1 MDTAKEV
8 VKMRKATLVV
18 LLLIAIALLPACA
31 GTAEP
36 TATPVPHTPT
46 AAPTPA
52 VSPLEKP
59 TADPAEVLRGALAKE
74 LGVSETKVKVVR
86 VAPKDAFS
94 SALFEGGCKRV
105 DLDPAPALPSGK
117 AVLLTV
123 GPESYVYYRDDGGWM
138 RCGPSRAHLPAVGV
152 PRAGDRQQMVYMAK
166 EDLSKRLGISVD
178 SISVERVD
186 QVDWPDSSLGCPEP
200 GKVYAQVITP
210 GYRILLKADGKT
222 YEYHSGAMRVLHCE
236 AGR

>member
-1 MDTAKEV
+1 
-8 VKMRKATLVV
+8 MRKATLVAI
-18 LLLIAIALLPACA
+18 LLIAVALLVACA

-36 TATPVPHTPT
+36 TATPVAPTPT
-46 AAPTPA
+46 AAPA

-59 TADPAEVLRGALAKE
+59 TADPAEALRGALAKD
-74 LGVSETKVKVVR
+74 LGVPEERVKVVR
-86 VAPKDAFS
+86 VAPKDALS
-94 SALFEGGCKRV
+94 SALFSGGCEKV
-105 DLDPAPALPSGK
+105 EIDPAPALPSGK

-166 EDLSKRLGISVD
+166 EDLSKRLGIPVD

-186 QVDWPDSSLGCPEP
+186 QVDWPDTSLGCPEP
-200 GKVYAQVITP
+200 GKVYAQVVTP

-222 YEYHSGAMRVLHCE
+222 YEYHSGAMRVVHCE
-236 AGR
+236 TGK